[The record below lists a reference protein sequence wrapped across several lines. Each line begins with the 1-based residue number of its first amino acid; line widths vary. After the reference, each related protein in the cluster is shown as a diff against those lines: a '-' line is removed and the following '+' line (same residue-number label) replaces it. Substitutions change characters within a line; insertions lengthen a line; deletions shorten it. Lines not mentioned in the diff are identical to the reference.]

1 LKSLAETESTAQRNA
16 GGGPLEVMVPLRDG
30 CHLATDVYGIG
41 ENLPARPVILERT
54 PYGKRESRDS
64 DQSRHDSPVPLP
76 HEIAAFLVDRGY
88 IVVRQDCRG
97 RGNSEGSFVKYLNEG
112 PDGADS
118 IAWIRSQPWCNGQ
131 IAMMG
136 VSYSAHV
143 QTAAAAETPP
153 GLTAMFMDSGG
164 FSSAYEA
171 GMRMGGAFELKQ
183 ATWAFRHAVAS
194 PEAEQ
199 DSVTAAGLGRTSI
212 ADWFKSTPWRTGNS
226 PLSVLPEYERY
237 LLDQWA
243 AEDFGDYWK
252 QPGIYG
258 RGNYDNFPDVPS
270 LHISS
275 WYDPYIASAIENF
288 SELRTRK
295 MSPSYLVLGPWTHG
309 KRCRTYSGDADFGSE
324 AHFDGN
330 VAESYQDFRADWF
343 DEVLHTHVKSADR
356 SPVTYFLMGGGSGNR
371 TPQGRIDHGGRWT
384 KDIVWPPAAAV
395 AETLFLGP
403 NGTLSNESV
412 RQSARITYQF
422 DPANPVPTIGGQ
434 VTSGE
439 PVMSGGAYDQTTNS
453 GVFGASEPY
462 LPLSARADVL
472 VFRTEPLTH
481 DKAVAGPVSVE
492 LYASSS
498 APDTDFTIKLI
509 DEYPPNA
516 AYPNGYAMN
525 LTEGILRARFR
536 NSFDSPEPMTPDR
549 IYKIRITA
557 PDTANLFAKGH
568 RIRVDVSSSNF
579 PRFDIN
585 PNTGGPTATERCK
598 IVAENTVHMS
608 RDHPSAIHVMLIPEM

>member
-1 LKSLAETESTAQRNA
+1 L
-16 GGGPLEVMVPLRDG
+16 
-30 CHLATDVYGIG
+30 
-41 ENLPARPVILERT
+41 
-54 PYGKRESRDS
+54 
-64 DQSRHDSPVPLP
+64 
-76 HEIAAFLVDRGY
+76 
-88 IVVRQDCRG
+88 
-97 RGNSEGSFVKYLNEG
+97 
-112 PDGADS
+112 
-118 IAWIRSQPWCNGQ
+118 
-131 IAMMG
+131 
-136 VSYSAHV
+136 
-143 QTAAAAETPP
+143 
-153 GLTAMFMDSGG
+153 
-164 FSSAYEA
+164 
-171 GMRMGGAFELKQ
+171 
-183 ATWAFRHAVAS
+183 
-194 PEAEQ
+194 
-199 DSVTAAGLGRTSI
+199 
-212 ADWFKSTPWRTGNS
+212 
-226 PLSVLPEYERY
+226 
-237 LLDQWA
+237 
-243 AEDFGDYWK
+243 
-252 QPGIYG
+252 
-258 RGNYDNFPDVPS
+258 
-270 LHISS
+270 
-275 WYDPYIASAIENF
+275 
-288 SELRTRK
+288 
-295 MSPSYLVLGPWTHG
+295 
-309 KRCRTYSGDADFGSE
+309 E

-356 SPVTYFLMGGGSGNR
+356 PPVTYFLMGGGSGNR

-403 NGTLSNESV
+403 NGTLSNEAV
-412 RQSARITYQF
+412 RQSAHITYQF